1 MSGHPIAAISAV
13 AMSGPIDG
21 VSPGTLIPQQSS
33 APVSFSQLVFDGVDK
48 VSQQAVDA
56 DAAVKAFILDDTVP
70 THRVMYALEQSQL
83 SLQMM
88 LQVRNRLVEGFQ
100 EIMRMQL

>member
-1 MSGHPIAAISAV
+1 MSAHPVAAIAAITASNASE
-13 AMSGPIDG
+13 A
-21 VSPGTLIPQQSS
+21 VSPVAAIPPQATGQI
-33 APVSFSQLVFDGVDK
+33 SFSQLIFDGVDT
-48 VSQQAVDA
+48 VSQKAVDA
-56 DAAVKAFILDDTVP
+56 DTAVKAFILNDEIP
-70 THRVMYALEQSQL
+70 PHRVMYALEQSQL

>member
-1 MSGHPIAAISAV
+1 MTANPLAAVVAV
-13 AMSGPIDG
+13 TAA
-21 VSPGTLIPQQSS
+21 SPVETVLPANVLATGSQGN
-33 APVSFSQLVFDGVDK
+33 VSFSQLFFEGVDS
-48 VSQQAVDA
+48 VSQKAAEA
-56 DAAVKAFILDDTVP
+56 DATVKSFILDDSVP

-88 LQVRNRLVEGFQ
+88 LQVRNRLIEGFQ

>member
-1 MSGHPIAAISAV
+1 MSANLLAAIGAITAATPSEAIASANV
-13 AMSGPIDG
+13 MAAA
-21 VSPGTLIPQQSS
+21 PQGN
-33 APVSFSQLVFDGVDK
+33 VSFSQIFFDGVDT
-48 VSQQAVDA
+48 VSQKAAEA
-56 DAAVKAFILDDTVP
+56 DATVKAFILDDSVP

>member
-1 MSGHPIAAISAV
+1 MTAHPLAAVGAV
-13 AMSGPIDG
+13 TAA
-21 VSPGTLIPQQSS
+21 SPTETTMQANVLATVPQGN
-33 APVSFSQLVFDGVDK
+33 VSFSQMFFDGVDA
-48 VSQQAVDA
+48 VSQKAAEA
-56 DAAVKAFILDDTVP
+56 DATVKSFILDDSVP